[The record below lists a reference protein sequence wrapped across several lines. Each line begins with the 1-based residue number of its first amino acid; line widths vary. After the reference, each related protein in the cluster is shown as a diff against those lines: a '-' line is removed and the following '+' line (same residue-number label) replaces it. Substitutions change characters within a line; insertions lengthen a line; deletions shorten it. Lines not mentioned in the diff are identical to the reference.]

1 MTIEKRIAQEHD
13 LAYYVDGTI
22 VHVGL
27 CVGMN
32 KGVDGN
38 GFDHRA
44 EYERR
49 KDQGEYPTR
58 FNDIRMSAVTEHMR
72 NNARVVAHWRALAED
87 VQRVMHNHETDFH
100 RMAKEACLELVQL
113 GHFQELTRYNM
124 RKFHVGDAQIEHP
137 ITAGDTTYYA
147 DVGVWDNRFPQF
159 PIAMEITFTSGQSD
173 KRLNDMIKAGVKV
186 YEANIYN
193 HTLQAAKD
201 GVKIDHQFYKDYL
214 MRRGFR
220 EQSSKDRR
228 TLLDVEIIR
237 LEQLLKRQQMDIAA
251 KARAGEREK
260 EDQLRRA
267 KEREFQ
273 QSREQWQKQRAERQ
287 QLEHEERE
295 KRKREELRAV
305 EDARLVLLDHH
316 AECYQCKHRYPC
328 AYFLSSKCGPEYE
341 FECV

>member
-13 LAYYVDGTI
+13 LAYYADGTI

-32 KGVDGN
+32 KGVDAN

-44 EYERR
+44 EYEKR
-49 KDQGEYPTR
+49 KDQGQYPTR
-58 FNDIRMSAVTEHMR
+58 FNGIRMSAVTEHMR

-124 RKFHVGDAQIEHP
+124 RKFHVGNAQIEHP

-237 LEQLLKRQQMDIAA
+237 LDELLRQKKLQREMEIAS
-251 KARAGEREK
+251 KARMMAPNGFGGLRKMDADERE
-260 EDQLRRA
+260 QFRA
-267 KEREFQ
+267 T
-273 QSREQWQKQRAERQ
+273 
-287 QLEHEERE
+287 
-295 KRKREELRAV
+295 
-305 EDARLVLLDHH
+305 EDARLALLDHH

-328 AYFLSSKCGPEYE
+328 AYFLSSKCGPQYE